1 MGIDVT
7 DRKNI
12 LAGLE
17 SSDRAAFFPALRAM
31 LDNLAVEP
39 RQLSDAEL
47 ESAVVLFDDLFKSST
62 LSQGDRH
69 EVLYRFAKSGGLPWL
84 ALLSD
89 IVASVA
95 ASPGEWHKR

>member
-1 MGIDVT
+1 M
-7 DRKNI
+7 
-12 LAGLE
+12 AGLE

-31 LDNLAVEP
+31 LDDLAVEP